1 MVRASPTPIP
11 RFVLRMRSVGI
22 GRVVAA
28 CAASAIAAFSTVAQA
43 AEPHEL
49 DIALGV
55 AGMLQSARAV
65 VSAEQD
71 LINNPTIGD
80 KGLTG
85 DVVLARG
92 IENFKRSTGVDPR
105 TIDPNSVYGRLLAAE
120 MTAIRDV
127 MAEAQASIN
136 RADIG
141 FKGFVPAIF
150 GRLVAER
157 FQQLMG
163 GVAEIKV
170 TAPPELIRNR
180 RARPD
185 PWETEAIRTRLLA
198 ADWPTGKVYAA
209 EAKKGNRDAYRVLV
223 PEYYTQGC
231 LACHGE
237 TKGELDITGYPKE
250 GGKVGDLGGVISISL
265 FR

>member
-1 MVRASPTPIP
+1 MKRASPVSIP
-11 RFVLRMRSVGI
+11 SGVLRIRPVGI
-22 GRVVAA
+22 RRVVAA
-28 CAASAIAAFSTVAQA
+28 CAASAISVVFTVAQA
-43 AEPHEL
+43 AEPNEL
-49 DIALGV
+49 EIALGL

-65 VSAEQD
+65 ISAEQD

-80 KGLTG
+80 KGLSG
-85 DVVLARG
+85 DVVLTRG
-92 IENFKRSTGVDPR
+92 IENFKRATGVDPR
-105 TIDPNSVYGRLLAAE
+105 TIDPNSAYGRLLAAE

-141 FKGFVPAIF
+141 FKGFVPAVF

-157 FQQLMG
+157 FQELMG

-170 TAPPELIRNR
+170 TAPPELVRNR

-185 PWETEAIRTRLLA
+185 PWETDAIRTRFLA
-198 ADWPTGKVYAA
+198 ADWPTGKVFAA
-209 EAKKGNRDAYRVLV
+209 EAKKSNRDAYRVLV